1 MGASEIASKLYVK
14 VSRVVRRQVPARW
27 YSSTPNPVLAEAL
40 GPWATASSDI
50 HDHLATIFGEAVAAR
65 PHLIVEL
72 GTRDGI
78 STRALL
84 AAAEISGAHLLSI
97 DIADCSRIDLPER

>member
-1 MGASEIASKLYVK
+1 MDASEIMHKLYMK

-65 PHLIVEL
+65 PRLIVEL

-78 STRALL
+78 STPRLAGRCRNFGWPPAIDRHRRLL
-84 AAAEISGAHLLSI
+84 AY
-97 DIADCSRIDLPER
+97 RP